1 MTVYKSKTPT
11 KDGREYYFRIKYKDI
26 LGNVHDYSSPKYKGK
41 REAADEEAKYRI
53 KTMNSENML
62 DNLTIKQIYIK
73 YMSQKELEL
82 KPQTIIKTNNH
93 FKYLKYIEDKK
104 INDLNFNHIDF
115 IKDNMNKANLSPE
128 YKNKILGLLQRLIKF
143 SNKYYNTSTNILKFC
158 EPYKI
163 PATIKKEM
171 QFFTLDEYTAFD
183 KVIDNF
189 TDHVFF
195 ELLFYLGLRKGE
207 AQALQFKDFK
217 DNQLRINKTLT
228 TKIKGESWTI
238 TSPKTS
244 TSNRIMPLTAKI
256 IDDLNTLKAEA
267 MKYTNYSD
275 NWFIFGF
282 SVPYRESTIYTKKQ
296 RYCKL
301 AKVKE
306 IRIHDFRHSCASLL
320 INQGASIT
328 LVSKYLG
335 HSNIAITLK
344 TYTHLY
350 KSELEDITEKLNKI

>member
-1 MTVYKSKTPT
+1 MTVYKAKKPT
-11 KDGREYYFRIKYKDI
+11 KDGRLYYFRIKYKDV
-26 LGNVHDYSSPKYKGK
+26 LGNIHDYTSPKYKGK
-41 REAADEEAKYRI
+41 PEATDEEAKYRI
-53 KTMNSENML
+53 KVMNNETL
-62 DNLTIKQIYIK
+62 LENLTIKQIFIK

-93 FKYLKYIEDKK
+93 FKYLKDIENKR
-104 INDLNFNHIDF
+104 INDLNYNHIEL
-115 IKDNMNKANLSPE
+115 IKNKMNKANLSPE
-128 YKNKILGLLQRLIKF
+128 YKNKILGLLQRLIKY

-163 PATIKKEM
+163 PAAIKKEM
-171 QFFTLDEYTAFD
+171 QFFTLEEYLAFD

-189 TDHVFF
+189 SDHVFF

-207 AQALQFKDFK
+207 AQALRFKDFRN
-217 DNQLRINKTLT
+217 NQLIINKTLT
-228 TKIKGESWTI
+228 TKIKGENWTI

-244 TSNRIMPLTAKI
+244 TSNRIMPLTTKI
-256 IDDLNTLKAEA
+256 IDDLNTLKAQA
-267 MKYTNYSD
+267 MKYTDYNE

-282 SVPYRESTIYTKKQ
+282 SVPYRESTIYIKKQ
-296 RYCKL
+296 RYCQL
-301 AKVKE
+301 ANVKE